1 MARCAPEPRPHE
13 YSRRVCATHCWTGS
27 EWRRSDGK
35 TLSEGTELTTGREA
49 WIVELIG
56 ASGRDES
63 VPDFKNAGSLLRQEF
78 GGQGRL
84 GLLLS
89 EGAHLAFEGAL
100 EGWTGFAAG
109 LVGSQLG
116 LFGYA
121 VGAAD
126 SEHGGHHEIGG
137 GEGWRFLIARASPR
151 AEFGPSPGAERWR
164 CPLPSGRG

>member
-1 MARCAPEPRPHE
+1 VRHTAGQALREELHGRP
-13 YSRRVCATHCWTGS
+13 
-27 EWRRSDGK
+27 DGK
-35 TLSEGTELTTGREA
+35 TPSEGTEPTTGRET

-78 GGQGRL
+78 GGQRRV

-89 EGAHLAFEGAL
+89 EGARLAFEGAL
-100 EGWTGFAAG
+100 EGGAGFAAG

-116 LFGYA
+116 LFGDE

-126 SEHGGHHEIGG
+126 AEHGGHHEIAGG
-137 GEGWRFLIARASPR
+137 RGRRFLIARASPR